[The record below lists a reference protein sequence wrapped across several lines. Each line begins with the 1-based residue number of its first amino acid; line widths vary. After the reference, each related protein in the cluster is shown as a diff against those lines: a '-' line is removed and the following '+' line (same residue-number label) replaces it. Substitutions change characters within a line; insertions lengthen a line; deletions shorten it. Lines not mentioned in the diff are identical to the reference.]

1 MIQAQTQ
8 SAEYWGSQFDLSD
21 SDIEQIYNHL
31 LEVEKPQTIEAITRV
46 VMAHRVAAETQK
58 IQRRM
63 QGSILYQPQNSYAV
77 GDQLVFPEFQF
88 AQGSVTAVRD
98 GYNPEE
104 GHFQV
109 IAVDVANKTR
119 EFAAAYIH
127 PHPLNLEG
135 EDDIEHYLVTDLDFL
150 YAQFGSEMIAQ
161 IETALAAKPDFI
173 RIENTWF
180 AKSLLIDI
188 NIGHLHLSEA
198 ILEINEGGPMSPE
211 EMIPFLDLDPA
222 VDISVQRFSLNAALV
237 ADERFDEVAPAG
249 EIAWYLKR
257 LEPDAV
263 KETPA
268 RLKYQPEP
276 YDRALL
282 NSQLQFLE
290 QELDDEWSDLAKSGF
305 SQPAVLALTF
315 PHRWSGTLPL
325 SSRMKAIL
333 PKSSRPRQRVLFIDE
348 ETQQEIVGWVVKDGR
363 YIYGLKEWYDEFKIP
378 VGGFLHFSPGPKP
391 GVIMLGFDRRR
402 AQREWVRLASVADN
416 RIQFNL
422 ERRSISCGYDDLL
435 IVGTDVVAAIDA
447 LWRRAESNKRT
458 LASLLIEIFP
468 SLAAM
473 NPQSGVH
480 AKTLYS
486 AVNMLKRVPPG
497 PVFAELTR
505 NPAFESVGD
514 LYWQLNKVN

>member
-1 MIQAQTQ
+1 MIQAKTQ
-8 SAEYWGSQFDLSD
+8 SAEYWGSQFNLSD

-46 VMAHRVAAETQK
+46 VMTHRVATETQN

-63 QGSILYQPQNSYAV
+63 QGRVLYQPQNSYAV

-104 GHFQV
+104 GRFQV
-109 IAVDVANKTR
+109 IAVDIANKSR
-119 EFAAAYIH
+119 EFAAAYTH
-127 PHPLNLEG
+127 QHPLNLES
-135 EDDIEHYLVTDLDFL
+135 DADVTDYLLTDLEAL
-150 YAQFGSEMIAQ
+150 YKQFGVELSGL

-173 RIENTWF
+173 RIENMWF
-180 AKSLLIDI
+180 AKSLLLDI

-198 ILEINEGGPMSPE
+198 VLEINEGGPMSPE

-222 VDISVQRFSLNAALV
+222 VDISVQRFSLNTALV
-237 ADERFDEVAPAG
+237 TDERFDEVAPAG
-249 EIAWYLKR
+249 EIAWFLHR
-257 LEPDAV
+257 LEPDEV

-268 RLKYQPEP
+268 RLKYQSEP

-290 QELDDEWSDLAKSGF
+290 QELDDEWSDMPKSGMV
-305 SQPAVLALTF
+305 QPAVLALTF

-325 SSRMKAIL
+325 SSRMKSIL
-333 PKSSRPRQRVLFIDE
+333 PQSSRPRQRVLFVDE

-363 YIYGLKEWYDEFKIP
+363 YIYGLKEWYEEFKIP

-402 AQREWVRLASVADN
+402 AQREWVRLASVSDN
-416 RIQFNL
+416 RIQFTL

-447 LWRRAESNKRT
+447 LWRRAETNKRS
-458 LASLLIEIFP
+458 LASLLMEIFP
-468 SLAAM
+468 SLASL
-473 NPQSGVH
+473 NPQNAVH

-486 AVNMLKRVPPG
+486 AVNMLKRMPPG
-497 PVFAELTR
+497 PIFAELTR
-505 NPAFESVGD
+505 NSAFESVGD
-514 LYWQLNKVN
+514 LYWQFNKVN